1 MIINKSRK
9 GAITSILVD
18 FWMYLAFVLVV
29 IVFYLIFSAMSK
41 DVADKQITGLETK
54 AKAYTNLLNYL
65 KTPVIVD
72 GKETDIAGLI
82 RLWHNE
88 PDKYKEL
95 LEKTSIGILNDMEY
109 DYDNPIK
116 GTGNRLVRGFYIS
129 INSEKKE
136 NGGLY
141 PLLEFQSKC
150 CESGFTV
157 RDESGVGLIAAEQFV
172 PVSED
177 KYLYVVMMERAKAK

>member
-1 MIINKSRK
+1 MRINKSKK

-18 FWMYLAFVLVV
+18 FWMYIVFVLVV
-29 IVFYLIFSAMSK
+29 IVFYLLFSIMSK
-41 DVADKQITGLETK
+41 NATDKQITGLETK

-65 KTPVIVD
+65 KTPIVVD
-72 GKETDIAGLI
+72 GKETNIAGLI
-82 RLWHNE
+82 RMWHNE

-95 LEKTSIGILNDMEY
+95 LEKTSTGILNSMEY

-129 INSEKKE
+129 INSEKKKE
-136 NGGLY
+136 GGFY

-150 CESGFTV
+150 CESGYTI